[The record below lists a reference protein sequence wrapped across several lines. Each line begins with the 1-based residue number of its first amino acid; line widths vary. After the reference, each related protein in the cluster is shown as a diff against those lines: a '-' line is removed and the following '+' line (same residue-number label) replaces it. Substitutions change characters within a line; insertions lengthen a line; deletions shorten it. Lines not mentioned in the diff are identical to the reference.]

1 MMADSDAN
9 NYNVFLSMKKN
20 DKTQYTADT
29 EILTKVKNIF
39 IKMKEEK
46 EFDLDVSQVELYKN
60 ALEIEKKNQNFY
72 IEKADEERDPS
83 RKEIFLKIA
92 DEEKSHCVLLENM
105 IGFVSQPDSW
115 LEDSE
120 WYHLDEN

>member
-1 MMADSDAN
+1 
-9 NYNVFLSMKKN
+9 MKRN

-46 EFDLDVSQVELYKN
+46 EFNVDVSQVELYKN

-72 IEKADEERDPS
+72 IEKADEEKDQS

-92 DEEKSHCVLLENM
+92 DEEKRHCVLLEN
-105 IGFVSQPDSW
+105 IVGFVSQPDNW